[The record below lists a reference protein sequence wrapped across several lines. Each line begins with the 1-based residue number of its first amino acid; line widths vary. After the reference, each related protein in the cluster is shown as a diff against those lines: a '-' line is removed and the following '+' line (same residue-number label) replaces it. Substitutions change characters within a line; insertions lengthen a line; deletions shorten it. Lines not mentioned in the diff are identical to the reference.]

1 MQKVKES
8 VRVGHSEREKLN
20 KVQEWG
26 HSEREK
32 LNKVQEWVTLNV
44 KSCLEEAA
52 GVRQGWCNGE
62 TPIVVKNIFY
72 VSSV

>member
-8 VRVGHSEREKLN
+8 VRV
-20 KVQEWG
+20 G

>member
-26 HSEREK
+26 
-32 LNKVQEWVTLNV
+32 TLNV
-44 KSCLEEAA
+44 KSSLEEAA